1 MKFKNKYR
9 IESARLRFWDY
20 ASSGWYFVTV
30 CTKNKE
36 NFFGDVNAGEMYLSE
51 IGKIVSEEWMKTSI
65 IRSNIML
72 DEWVVMPNHIHGILV
87 ITERMPRVETPWSLQ
102 GQNGNPAPWGRSST
116 NLNQF
121 RRNESVVQES
131 LLSPGSL
138 DSMTTSSGMR
148 RPCPE

>member
-51 IGKIVSEEWMKTSI
+51 IGKI
-65 IRSNIML
+65 
-72 DEWVVMPNHIHGILV
+72 
-87 ITERMPRVETPWSLQ
+87 LQ